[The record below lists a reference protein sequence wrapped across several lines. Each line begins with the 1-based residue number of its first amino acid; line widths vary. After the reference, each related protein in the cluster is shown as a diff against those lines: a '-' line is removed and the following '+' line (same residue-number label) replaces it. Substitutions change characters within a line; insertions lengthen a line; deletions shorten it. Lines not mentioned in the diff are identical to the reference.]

1 MARGRMISC
10 AIATDEDFN
19 NMSVDAQFLFMRAV
33 PHLDRDGLVSG
44 TLNSLWAKI
53 APLLPQ
59 YISRMGGIV
68 NEWVEHDFV
77 VRYRDGKREVLFF
90 KGFCKNQANMRYDRE
105 AESIFSPPP
114 GYKRTERGLQIDD
127 KSAGGNGAG
136 GSDSNATKS
145 NAGVTPEQCR
155 SNAGVTP
162 DEEKLR
168 EDNLREGNTTTTP
181 LPPTQ
186 TANSGGGGGGDA
198 HPVVISSEPNSPKTE
213 APVSAQVATLPVE
226 PVTANAAPPV
236 ATPPP
241 VVEEIHNLLTENGFI
256 ERNSDGSV
264 PPLIEEKITGWV
276 RDFSSVAIQQAVVVS
291 IGAKKRSLNYVE
303 GVLKGNGR
311 KGYET
316 SNQNNGRTFGAIP
329 AINAFAGNGANYAT
343 NQPGGERDY
352 LYNPLTPEEKEQR
365 RAARRAENDRI
376 RAEMAAEA
384 AAVKLH

>member
-136 GSDSNATKS
+136 GSDSDATKS
-145 NAGVTPEQCR
+145 NAGAMPEQCR

-168 EDNLREGNTTTTP
+168 EENLREGNTTTP

-186 TANSGGGGGGDA
+186 TANSGGGGGDA
-198 HPVVISSEPNSPKTE
+198 HPVVISSEPNSPKTTV
-213 APVSAQVATLPVE
+213 PVKAQVATVPVEPVPVE

-236 ATPPP
+236 ATPPQAAEP
-241 VVEEIHNLLTENGFI
+241 DPLAELSNLLLANGFG
-256 ERNSDGSV
+256 ELRPATRPQVLS
-264 PPLIEEKITGWV
+264 WV
-276 RDFSSVAIQQAVVVS
+276 SMYQLATIQEAIRTAVAN
-291 IGAKKRSLNYVE
+291 GKNSLNYVE

-311 KGYET
+311 PST
-316 SNQNNGRTFGAIP
+316 
-329 AINAFAGNGANYAT
+329 
-343 NQPGGERDY
+343 
-352 LYNPLTPEEKEQR
+352 
-365 RAARRAENDRI
+365 RAAGFGSFGQAGQGKGTEAHGSSQTSGNSGYAPLSDEQKRRLRAERKAENDRI
-376 RAEMAAEA
+376 RAEMSTTM
-384 AAVKLH
+384 H

>member
-136 GSDSNATKS
+136 GSDSDATKS
-145 NAGVTPEQCR
+145 NAGAMPEQCR

-168 EDNLREGNTTTTP
+168 EENLREGNTTTTP

-186 TANSGGGGGGDA
+186 TANSGGGGGDA
-198 HPVVISSEPNSPKTE
+198 HPVVISSEPNSPKTTV
-213 APVSAQVATLPVE
+213 PVKAQVATLPDE

-236 ATPPP
+236 AAPPQA
-241 VVEEIHNLLTENGFI
+241 VEPDPLTGLSNLLLSNGFG
-256 ERNSDGSV
+256 ELRPANRPQVLS
-264 PPLIEEKITGWV
+264 WV
-276 RDFSSVAIQQAVVVS
+276 GAYQLSAIQDAIRIAAANGKS
-291 IGAKKRSLNYVE
+291 SLNYVE

-316 SNQNNGRTFGAIP
+316 SNQNNGRAFGAIP

-352 LYNPLTPEEKEQR
+352 LYNPLTTEEKEQR

>member
-59 YISRMGGIV
+59 YISRMGEIV

-77 VRYRDGKREVLFF
+77 VRYKDGKRDVLFF

-136 GSDSNATKS
+136 GSDSSATKS

-186 TANSGGGGGGDA
+186 TANSGGGGGDA
-198 HPVVISSEPNSPKTE
+198 HPVESSSEPNSPKTTV
-213 APVSAQVATLPVE
+213 PVKAQVATLPVE

-236 ATPPP
+236 ATPPQAAEP
-241 VVEEIHNLLTENGFI
+241 DPLAELSNLLLANGFG
-256 ERNSDGSV
+256 ELRPATQPQV
-264 PPLIEEKITGWV
+264 LGWV
-276 RDFSSVAIQQAVVVS
+276 SMYQLATIQEAIRTAVANGKS
-291 IGAKKRSLNYVE
+291 SLNYVE

-311 KGYET
+311 PSTRAAGFGSFGQAGQGKGTEAHG
-316 SNQNNGRTFGAIP
+316 SNQTS
-329 AINAFAGNGANYAT
+329 GNGSYAPLSDE
-343 NQPGGERDY
+343 QKRRLRAER
-352 LYNPLTPEEKEQR
+352 K
-365 RAARRAENDRI
+365 AENDRI
-376 RAEMAAEA
+376 RAEMSTTM
-384 AAVKLH
+384 H

>member
-136 GSDSNATKS
+136 GSDSDATKS
-145 NAGVTPEQCR
+145 NAGAMPEQCR

-168 EDNLREGNTTTTP
+168 EENLREGNTTTTP

-186 TANSGGGGGGDA
+186 TANSGGGGGDA
-198 HPVVISSEPNSPKTE
+198 TAANQTTQISE
-213 APVSAQVATLPVE
+213 AQT
-226 PVTANAAPPV
+226 TN
-236 ATPPP
+236 
-241 VVEEIHNLLTENGFI
+241 NLLLESTSGYSAAQLLGFI
-256 ERNSDGSV
+256 SNLLNLINTNGATSANQGTTNRLLQLINGGETGSKLFTTDLGTVTGLALRKLVVNEDCVLSTLRDANGNDLISLYNLSGKTLKQGSV
-264 PPLIEEKITGWV
+264 LVVYDSSDIEQLRVTSG
-276 RDFSSVAIQQAVVVS
+276 S
-291 IGAKKRSLNYVE
+291 IF
-303 GVLKGNGR
+303 
-311 KGYET
+311 GY
-316 SNQNNGRTFGAIP
+316 
-329 AINAFAGNGANYAT
+329 
-343 NQPGGERDY
+343 GE
-352 LYNPLTPEEKEQR
+352 
-365 RAARRAENDRI
+365 
-376 RAEMAAEA
+376 
-384 AAVKLH
+384 

>member
-136 GSDSNATKS
+136 GSDSDATKS

-168 EDNLREGNTTTTP
+168 EENLREGNTTTTP

-198 HPVVISSEPNSPKTE
+198 HPVESSSEPNSPKTE
-213 APVSAQVATLPVE
+213 VPVSAQVATVPVE

-236 ATPPP
+236 ATPPQAAEP
-241 VVEEIHNLLTENGFI
+241 DPLAELSNLLLANGFG
-256 ERNSDGSV
+256 ELRPATQPQV
-264 PPLIEEKITGWV
+264 LGWV
-276 RDFSSVAIQQAVVVS
+276 SMYQLATIQEAIRTAVANGKS
-291 IGAKKRSLNYVE
+291 SLNYVE

-311 KGYET
+311 PSTRAAGFGSFGQAGQGKGTEAHG
-316 SNQNNGRTFGAIP
+316 SNQTS
-329 AINAFAGNGANYAT
+329 GNSGYAPLSDE
-343 NQPGGERDY
+343 QKRRLRAER
-352 LYNPLTPEEKEQR
+352 K
-365 RAARRAENDRI
+365 AENDRI
-376 RAEMAAEA
+376 RAEMSTTM
-384 AAVKLH
+384 H

>member
-136 GSDSNATKS
+136 GSDSDATKS
-145 NAGVTPEQCR
+145 NAGAMPEQCR

-168 EDNLREGNTTTTP
+168 EENLREGNTTTTP

-186 TANSGGGGGGDA
+186 TANSGGGGGDA
-198 HPVVISSEPNSPKTE
+198 HPVESSSEPNSPKTTV
-213 APVSAQVATLPVE
+213 PVKAQVATLPDE

-236 ATPPP
+236 AAPPQA
-241 VVEEIHNLLTENGFI
+241 VEPDPLTGLSNLLLSNGFG
-256 ERNSDGSV
+256 ELRPANRPQVLS
-264 PPLIEEKITGWV
+264 WV
-276 RDFSSVAIQQAVVVS
+276 GAYQLSAIQDAIRIAAANGKS
-291 IGAKKRSLNYVE
+291 SLNYVE

-316 SNQNNGRTFGAIP
+316 SNQNNGRAFGAIP

-352 LYNPLTPEEKEQR
+352 LYNPLTTEEKEQR